1 MLLNKDQILKAD
13 DRAIEVVP
21 VPEWGG
27 DVAVR
32 GMIGRDRDEYEAS
45 MATMRNGR
53 LVPDT
58 ENSLAKLVARC
69 IVDEA
74 GEPMFTQHDVHA
86 LGEKSSAALTRVG
99 KVAAALSGLDDAE
112 AAVLEKVFGP
122 GPSDSSTSS
131 SPSPSAAAPS
141 KNSSRGSPRG
151 S

>member
-45 MATMRNGR
+45 MATMKGGR

-58 ENSLAKLVARC
+58 ANSLAKLVARC
-69 IVDEA
+69 IVGED
-74 GEPMFTQHDVHA
+74 GEPMFTQHDVHE
-86 LGEKSSAALTRVG
+86 LGQKSSAALTRVG
-99 KVAAALSGLDDAE
+99 EVAARLSGMSDTE

-122 GPSDSSTSS
+122 GPSGSSTSS
-131 SPSPSAAAPS
+131 SPSPSAAAQS
-141 KNSSRGSPRG
+141 RNSSRGSPRG